1 MRPTRIPLFPLDVVL
16 LPGAALPL
24 HIFEPRYKKMIGR
37 CIVQKIEFGMI
48 YATGQNVAAIGCTAE
63 VVQKLK
69 QYPDGRMDILT
80 RGRAPFRLLQLLQ
93 EETYHEGVV
102 EYLSEELSR
111 EDAQKKARIVQLLQ
125 ECHIL
130 LYGQACVDSSEE
142 REFSL
147 AYRMAARLPIEL
159 EQKQTLLQMRCEN
172 ERCEF
177 LEKWLGEFLRQLA
190 ARSARR
196 KSAAG
201 HGRRAH

>member
-63 VVQKLK
+63 IVQKMK

-80 RGRAPFRLLQLLQ
+80 KGRAPFRLVELLQ
-93 EETYHEGVV
+93 DEAYHEGVV
-102 EYLSEELSR
+102 EYLSEELAR
-111 EDAQKKARIVQLLQ
+111 EDAQKSARIVQLLQ

-130 LYGQACVDSSEE
+130 LYGQAWVDSSQECDL
-142 REFSL
+142 SL
-147 AYRMAARLPIEL
+147 AYRMASRLPIEL
-159 EQKQTLLQMRCEN
+159 EEKQTLLQMRCEN
-172 ERCEF
+172 ERCDF
-177 LEKWLGEFLRQLA
+177 LEKWLEEFLPKLEDRH
-190 ARSARR
+190 SVR
-196 KSAAG
+196 KRAAG
-201 HGRRAH
+201 NGHGPN